1 MIGENV
7 STRRMLLL
15 TALLAVFGLVLSACG
30 GDSESTATTVD
41 DSATAVADDH
51 DDEETDHEDEDD
63 HDEEFTF
70 GTPGDPAD
78 ADRIIGVDANDD
90 LTFDPADIQVSAG
103 ETITFVVTNTGAV
116 PHDFTIGDEATQDA
130 HEEEM
135 AEMIASGEMGEHTDP
150 NAVVLE
156 AGETK
161 ELTWTFTETGTV
173 LIGCHQPGHYA
184 GGMKGAV
191 EVGA

>member
-1 MIGENV
+1 M
-7 STRRMLLL
+7 STRRILHLI
-15 TALLAVFGLVLSACG
+15 ALIALFGLVISACG
-30 GDSESTATTVD
+30 GDSESTTTKVD
-41 DSATAVADDH
+41 DSATTMADDH
-51 DDEETDHEDEDD
+51 DDEDD

-78 ADRIIGVDANDD
+78 ADRSIEVDANDD
-90 LTFDPADIQVSAG
+90 LTFEPAQIQVAAG
-103 ETITFVVTNTGAV
+103 ETITFVVTNTGSI

-130 HEEEM
+130 HEEGM
-135 AEMIASGEMGEHTDP
+135 AEMIESGEMGVHADP

-191 EVGA
+191 EVGD

>member
-1 MIGENV
+1 M
-7 STRRMLLL
+7 STRRRFIL
-15 TALLAVFGLVLSACG
+15 TALIALLGLVFSACG

-41 DSATAVADDH
+41 ESATTVADDH
-51 DDEETDHEDEDD
+51 DDEAD
-63 HDEEFTF
+63 HDEELFTF
-70 GTPGDPAD
+70 GAPGEPND
-78 ADRIIGVDANDD
+78 ADRVIEVDANDD
-90 LTFDPADIQVSAG
+90 LTFDPAEIQVTAG
-103 ETITFVVTNTGAV
+103 ETVTFVVTNTGAI
-116 PHDFTIGDEATQDA
+116 PHDFTIGDQDTQDA

-135 AEMIASGEMGEHTDP
+135 AEMIESGEMGEHADS

-161 ELTWTFTETGTV
+161 EITWTFTVTGTV

-184 GGMKGAV
+184 GGMKGTI